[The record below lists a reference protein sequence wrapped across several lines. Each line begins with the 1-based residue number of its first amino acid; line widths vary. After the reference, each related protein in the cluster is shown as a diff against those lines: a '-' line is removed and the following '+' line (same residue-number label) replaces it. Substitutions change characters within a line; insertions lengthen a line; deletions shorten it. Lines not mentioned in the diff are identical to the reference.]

1 MFTINHFIWLG
12 ICAVLVTG
20 SMIVLQKK
28 KPRLSSVLNVCCVV
42 CVISELIKTFSMM
55 QMVPSADG
63 SRMYLYIEMSHMPL
77 HLCSLQIIT
86 IFFVRFAKES
96 NFRNIILAFMY
107 PTCVLGAFMALL
119 MPSIFSTSISVTQ
132 AFTHP
137 LAYQFFLYHTM
148 LIVLGLYIFTSKQVD
163 IRPKHYLTTLA
174 ALGVMAFVS
183 LYLNSMFA
191 VPVYNSQELVNVEY
205 SPNFFFTYRTPIGIK
220 LTEMW
225 HWYVYLAIIGAL
237 AVTLIAVFFIPVFAR
252 ARREKRV
259 VGFHYSEKSE

>member
-12 ICAVLVTG
+12 ICVVLVAAA
-20 SMIVLQKK
+20 MILLGKT
-28 KPRLSSVLNVCCVV
+28 KPDLTRVLNVCCAVG
-42 CVISELIKTFSMM
+42 VISELIKTFSMM

-63 SRMYLYIEMSHMPL
+63 TRMYLYIEMSHMPL
-77 HLCSLQIIT
+77 HLCSLQIIL

-96 NFRNIILAFMY
+96 RFKEIILAFMY
-107 PTCVLGAFMALL
+107 PSCVLGAVMALA
-119 MPSIFSTSISVTQ
+119 MPSIFSTSISVDQ

-163 IRPKHYLTTLA
+163 IRPKHYRST
-174 ALGVMAFVS
+174 LGVLAVLAFVS

-191 VPVYNSQELVNVEY
+191 IPVYNSQDLVSVEY

-225 HWYVYLAIIGAL
+225 HWYVYLAIIFAL
-237 AVTLIAVFFIPVFAR
+237 AVSLIALFYIPVIAR
-252 ARREKRV
+252 SKKKNAAI
-259 VGFHYSEKSE
+259 GFTADGR